1 MKRVI
6 CYIIG
11 IIYCFCS
18 SISTVFAQVQ
28 SQEISSSASD
38 STEIFEEIDYA
49 PASVFRHNWF
59 VGVGA
64 GSAIYIG
71 ESDRR
76 GPLSGRFTPAIDVS
90 VGKWIL
96 PDIGVRIQYSG
107 YQAKGYIR
115 ADYTLYG
122 AAANAYGELV
132 NDYWYKQKWSYAHF
146 RGDVMFNLSNII
158 KGYKE
163 DRFYSLTTYIG
174 LGVITSQDT
183 NSTEFTGTVG
193 ILNTFLI
200 SDAFDINLD
209 IRSSLIH
216 DRFDSEV
223 DSYQNKFFEGI
234 ATTTIGVTY
243 KFKPRGW
250 KNVNKTDITVDHAE
264 LQNYKNLLA
273 NAEQKNAELAN
284 QLAIHQTATPE
295 KELIIPS
302 LALRFEI
309 NSSKL
314 SKISRV
320 NLGYIAAAIK
330 ESKIDKLFTIKGY
343 ADMYTGN
350 ERINKRLSENR
361 AKAVYEALVNE
372 FGVDKSKLIVED
384 YGGVD
389 NMFYDDNT
397 LSRVVIFE

>member
-6 CYIIG
+6 YYIIG

-18 SISTVFAQVQ
+18 SISTLFAQVQ
-28 SQEISSSASD
+28 SQEISSSESD
-38 STEIFEEIDYA
+38 SIEIFEEIDYA
-49 PASVFRHNWF
+49 PASVFKHNWF
-59 VGVGA
+59 VGVG
-64 GSAIYIG
+64 GGTAIYLG

-76 GPLSGRFTPAIDVS
+76 GPLSGRFAPAIDIS

-96 PDIGVRIQYSG
+96 PDIGARIQYSG
-107 YQAKGYIR
+107 YKAKGYIP
-115 ADYTLYG
+115 ADYTFRG
-122 AAANAYGELV
+122 ADANAYGDLV

-158 KGYKE
+158 GGYRE

-174 LGVITSQDT
+174 LGIITSQDT
-183 NSTEFTGTVG
+183 EATELTGTFG

-209 IRSSLIH
+209 IRGSLIH

-223 DSYQNKFFEGI
+223 DSDRNKIFEGI

-264 LQNYKNLLA
+264 LQNYKKLLA
-273 NAEQKNAELAN
+273 NAEQKNADLAD
-284 QLAIHQTATPE
+284 QLAIHQAAAE

-309 NSSKL
+309 NCTKL

-330 ESKIDKLFTIKGY
+330 ESKTDKVFTIKGY

-372 FGVDKSKLIVED
+372 FGIDKSKLIVED